1 MITVSDRSAQGLRE
15 DASGPLLVDLLGATE
30 PPVVVPDEREAIAG
44 AVKQAV
50 SEGYELVVTTG
61 GTGIAPRDVTPEAV
75 QPLLERELPGVLE
88 AIRAEGR
95 AHVPTA
101 ALSRGVAG
109 VIGSSFVVTLPG
121 STGGARDGAKVVAE
135 LAQHVLDQLAGH
147 DHEAGRA

>member
-1 MITVSDRSAQGLRE
+1 VITVSDRSAQGLRE

-50 SEGYELVVTTG
+50 AEGYGLVVTTG

-95 AHVPTA
+95 THVPTA